1 MQLDNSIGDLF
12 CKWDYYTNEIK
23 GLCRMDQ
30 LETII
35 SVIDYTLSSKGKR
48 HIVGGVLISMSL
60 LLGGLAFTVL
70 TLKTE
75 EETYEQ

>member
-1 MQLDNSIGDLF
+1 
-12 CKWDYYTNEIK
+12 
-23 GLCRMDQ
+23 MDQ

-35 SVIDYTLSSKGKR
+35 SVIDYTLSSKRKR